1 MPAVNRV
8 PAVHGADAIEPPPAY
23 QPVAFQHFPAN
34 RPVLPMDKRNK
45 FLTFREWR
53 KGERERREAEVVAV
67 GRVGFGWVGK
77 AADTLFLRFPAPTL
91 ADPDALVVKFQTIV
105 REEREIVVGR
115 LKVQTVCW
123 VSLST
128 FVIRAA
134 SDAETYL

>member
-53 KGERERREAEVVAV
+53 EGERES
-67 GRVGFGWVGK
+67 GRGGGRGCRSGW
-77 AADTLFLRFPAPTL
+77 LRM
-91 ADPDALVVKFQTIV
+91 VWKF
-105 REEREIVVGR
+105 
-115 LKVQTVCW
+115 
-123 VSLST
+123 S
-128 FVIRAA
+128 
-134 SDAETYL
+134 